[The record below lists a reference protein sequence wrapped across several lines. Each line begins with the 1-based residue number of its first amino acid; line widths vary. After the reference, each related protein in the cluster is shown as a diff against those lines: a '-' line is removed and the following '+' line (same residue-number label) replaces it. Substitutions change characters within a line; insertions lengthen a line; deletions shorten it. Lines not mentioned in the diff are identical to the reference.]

1 MALHGPPAT
10 VEHAAWQAGTS
21 MGSPTRTRL
30 ADDDDDDDDAEAGRA
45 RTDREARR
53 TPSA

>member
-30 ADDDDDDDDAEAGRA
+30 ADDDDAEAGRA